1 MEKDVLKCSKCNS
14 THLQKDG
21 NHKGNQRYKCMECKN
36 RFDFGEYKIN
46 HLNHFNTKIKLT
58 PYNKLTRDNYCIPT
72 NKISY
77 VCRKGLDFAIKR
89 FNYKIPDEYYIDKE
103 TYTDE
108 YVQQHYNDCMKN
120 FDLNMS
126 YFSKLNYEKF
136 NKSLNSFLKKNKK
149 FKEIFDLNQCKEES
163 GIYILVLDEY
173 KQVYIGVSENIK
185 NRILQHWSAKKEF
198 DRLIWGKIE
207 NSILSIDSFGALDT
221 TRIFVMFENS
231 YDAYLNEEKMVRE
244 FNQKYLLNRTAGG
257 INNIETHN
265 AELDIIANKKTR
277 ELI

>member
-1 MEKDVLKCSKCNS
+1 M
-14 THLQKDG
+14 H
-21 NHKGNQRYKCMECKN
+21 
-36 RFDFGEYKIN
+36 
-46 HLNHFNTKIKLT
+46 
-58 PYNKLTRDNYCIPT
+58 
-72 NKISY
+72 
-77 VCRKGLDFAIKR
+77 
-89 FNYKIPDEYYIDKE
+89 
-103 TYTDE
+103 
-108 YVQQHYNDCMKN
+108 
-120 FDLNMS
+120 
-126 YFSKLNYEKF
+126 
-136 NKSLNSFLKKNKK
+136 FLKKNKK
-149 FKEIFDLNQCKEES
+149 FKEIYDLNQCREES

-231 YDAYLNEEKMVRE
+231 YDAYLNEGKMVRE

-257 INNIETHN
+257 INNIETHS

-277 ELI
+277 ELV